1 MPLRIISVLVVLS
14 AFFYEYKAMRNF
26 YKQGRFKTIMKWMLL
41 NVLAFLMIA
50 ILMGGFLIFSAIQ
63 T

>member
-1 MPLRIISVLVVLS
+1 
-14 AFFYEYKAMRNF
+14 
-26 YKQGRFKTIMKWMLL
+26 MKWMLL